1 MSTWTAVTTK
11 PQREEKAEDVIRRHG
26 VKTFRPVEIRVS
38 RKRIAKGQQP
48 KLRRVGICPR
58 YVFAGS
64 TCADQLGIIMADD
77 HAAPKP
83 SISGLLG
90 IARDEALEPLRAIDG
105 RETDPNAPAKITKPV
120 VGTVVSLRSGPFEGW
135 RVKVMAL
142 HGSAFSAE
150 ASYGKNVVPLR
161 LPYTHLHPG

>member
-1 MSTWTAVTTK
+1 MSNWTAVTTR

-38 RKRIAKGQQP
+38 RKRLAKGQTP
-48 KLRRVGICPR
+48 KLRRVGLCPR

-64 TCADQLGIIMADD
+64 TCAEQLGIIMADD

-83 SISGLLG
+83 SIAGLLG

-105 RETDPNAPAKITKPV
+105 RETDQNAPAKITKPV
-120 VGTVVSLRSGPFEGW
+120 VGTLVSLRSGPFEGW
-135 RVKVMAL
+135 NVLVTAL
-142 HGSAFSAE
+142 HGNSFSAT
-150 ASYGKNVVPLR
+150 ACDKYPLR